1 MSRGLADFLGRY
13 RLTRQIEDAR
23 AQAQSRFEGEAVIA
37 ATSDGAS
44 YREVGQ
50 LIMDGQR
57 FEAERSYIWRQ
68 KGARIDVLFA
78 DGRPF
83 HDFDP
88 VAGGKATEHLCGADW
103 YRGGYDF
110 KSWPEWSVTWDVS
123 GPRKQYRSVS
133 VYTYL
138 T

>member
-23 AQAQSRFEGEAVIA
+23 AQVQSRFEGEAVIA

-50 LIMDGQR
+50 LVMNGQR
-57 FEAERSYIWRQ
+57 FEAERSYIWQQ

-88 VAGGKATEHLCGADW
+88 IAGGKATDCLLYTSPSPRD
-103 YRGGYDF
+103 RG
-110 KSWPEWSVTWDVS
+110 
-123 GPRKQYRSVS
+123 
-133 VYTYL
+133 
-138 T
+138 

>member
-37 ATSDGAS
+37 AISDGAS

-50 LIMDGQR
+50 LVMNGQR

-68 KGARIDVLFA
+68 EGPRIGVSFA

-110 KSWPEWSVTWDVS
+110 RSWPEWSVTWDVS
-123 GPRKQYRSVS
+123 GPRKRYRSVS
-133 VYTYL
+133 VYNRI
-138 T
+138 